1 MTKLNPRGPIVTA
14 LEADRSGR
22 VLRVS
27 FNDGRAYLLPF
38 EYLRVH
44 SPSAE
49 VQGHGN
55 PKLVAHKKEVGISAI
70 EAVGNYAVKIIF
82 DDGHDSGIYTWQ
94 WLYILGRDHDKLW
107 ADYLSSLRASRLSRE
122 PLLDFKLL

>member
-1 MTKLNPRGPIVTA
+1 MTKLSPRGPIATA
-14 LEADRSGR
+14 IDADRSSR
-22 VLRVS
+22 LLRVS
-27 FNDGRAYLLPF
+27 FNDGSSYQLPF

-107 ADYLSSLRASRLSRE
+107 ADYLSALRAARLSRE